1 MTVSYSE
8 VTEIIAPANRPLYAS
23 AAPAHAKDVASGE
36 IPASQAALVYA
47 VHMPI
52 RRKPAI
58 DTPAPSGTAD
68 RILRA
73 ARVLFEREGAQAVSM
88 RRVADACGLTPM
100 AIYRHF
106 PNREALLKRIS
117 DDSFEEIA
125 RHWLARN
132 QGGDAL
138 ARVIA
143 LQRIYL
149 DYALAHP
156 HLFDHAFSAR
166 RADARRYPEDFR
178 AGLSP
183 TLGIAADAVEE
194 AMRAGL
200 LRQDDPWD
208 VAMTLWAHTHGLVA
222 LYRAG
227 RFSYDEAA
235 FRRFYEAS
243 LRRLLAGL
251 QP

>member
-1 MTVSYSE
+1 M
-8 VTEIIAPANRPLYAS
+8 
-23 AAPAHAKDVASGE
+23 AARNNTAERVL
-36 IPASQAALVYA
+36 QAA
-47 VHMPI
+47 
-52 RRKPAI
+52 R
-58 DTPAPSGTAD
+58 T
-68 RILRA
+68 
-73 ARVLFEREGAQAVSM
+73 LFERGGAEAVSM
-88 RRVADACGLTPM
+88 RRVADAVGITPM

-106 PNREALLKRIS
+106 PNRDALLKRIS
-117 DDSFEEIA
+117 DDSFDAIA

-138 ARVIA
+138 SRVIA

-149 DYALAHP
+149 DYAMAHP

-183 TLGIAADAVEE
+183 TLSVAAEAVAD

-200 LRQDDPWD
+200 LRKDDAWD
-208 VAMTLWAHTHGLVA
+208 VAITLWAHTHGLVA

-227 RFSYDEAA
+227 RFSYDEAQ

-243 LRRLLAGL
+243 LQRLLEGL
-251 QP
+251 KP

>member
-1 MTVSYSE
+1 MTRSRKV
-8 VTEIIAPANRPLYAS
+8 
-23 AAPAHAKDVASGE
+23 HA
-36 IPASQAALVYA
+36 
-47 VHMPI
+47 
-52 RRKPAI
+52 
-58 DTPAPSGTAD
+58 TPAPTTSTAA
-68 RILRA
+68 RILATARA
-73 ARVLFEREGAQAVSM
+73 LFEREGAQAVSM
-88 RRVADACGLTPM
+88 RRIADAIGLTPM

-117 DDSFEEIA
+117 DDSFDEIA

-132 QGGDAL
+132 QGGNAL
-138 ARVIA
+138 SRVIA

-156 HLFDHAFSAR
+156 HLFDHAFSSR

-183 TLGIAADAVEE
+183 TLGVAAEAVAE
-194 AMRAGL
+194 AMRAGQ
-200 LRQDDPWD
+200 LRKDDEWD

-227 RFSYDEAA
+227 RFSYDEAE

-243 LRRLLAGL
+243 LHRLLDGL
-251 QP
+251 KA

>member
-1 MTVSYSE
+1 M
-8 VTEIIAPANRPLYAS
+8 
-23 AAPAHAKDVASGE
+23 AARS
-36 IPASQAALVYA
+36 
-47 VHMPI
+47 
-52 RRKPAI
+52 KPAQV
-58 DTPAPSGTAD
+58 STAE
-68 RILRA
+68 RILHA
-73 ARVLFEREGAQAVSM
+73 ARTLFERDGAEAVSM
-88 RRVADACGLTPM
+88 RRVAEAVGLTPM

-106 PNREALLKRIS
+106 PNRDALLKRIS
-117 DDSFEEIA
+117 DDSFDEIA

-132 QGGDAL
+132 QGGDVL
-138 ARVIA
+138 SRVIA

-183 TLGIAADAVEE
+183 TMNVAADAVTE
-194 AMRAGL
+194 AMQAGL
-200 LRQDDPWD
+200 LRQDDAWD
-208 VAMTLWAHTHGLVA
+208 VAMTLWAHTHGLVT

-227 RFSYDEAA
+227 RFSYDEAQ

-243 LRRLLAGL
+243 LQRLLDGL
-251 QP
+251 KA

>member
-1 MTVSYSE
+1 MTRS
-8 VTEIIAPANRPLYAS
+8 
-23 AAPAHAKDVASGE
+23 
-36 IPASQAALVYA
+36 
-47 VHMPI
+47 
-52 RRKPAI
+52 RK
-58 DTPAPSGTAD
+58 TPATPAATTGTAD
-68 RILRA
+68 RILGA
-73 ARVLFEREGAQAVSM
+73 ARALFEREGAQAVSM
-88 RRVADACGLTPM
+88 RRIADAVGLTPM

-106 PNREALLKRIS
+106 PSREALLKRIS
-117 DDSFEEIA
+117 DDSFDEIA

-132 QGGDAL
+132 RGGDAL

-166 RADARRYPEDFR
+166 RADARKYPDDFR

-183 TLGIAADAVEE
+183 TLGVAAEAVAE
-194 AMRAGL
+194 AMHAGL
-200 LRQDDPWD
+200 LRGDDEWD

-227 RFSYDEAA
+227 RFSYDEAE

-243 LRRLLAGL
+243 LRRLLDGL
-251 QP
+251 KA